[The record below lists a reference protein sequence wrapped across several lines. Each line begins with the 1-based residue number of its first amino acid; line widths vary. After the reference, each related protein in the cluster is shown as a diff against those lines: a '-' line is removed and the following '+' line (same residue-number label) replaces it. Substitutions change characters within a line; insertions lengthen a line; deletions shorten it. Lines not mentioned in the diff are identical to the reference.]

1 MELEFGTWRLFTAQ
15 PTLRNQTGLIQTLPL
30 VCSDIYRYLAKFS
43 IYRLLANKRIT
54 LWAFILWPSHA
65 RVTSVMSVLS
75 FSIQMDAFN
84 WFLLHNFDNFTILFL
99 LQQFYQFRVFLTNY
113 FDNNLTIWQ
122 FLQFW
127 IFLQFWKTLTLL
139 SNKAK

>member
-30 VCSDIYRYLAKFS
+30 VCSDIIRYLAKFS

-127 IFLQFWKTLTLL
+127 IFFTILENFDTFVK
-139 SNKAK
+139 